1 MYHTFVAKSPAVLDV
16 LRMIDE
22 VAKTRT
28 PVLFTGESGTG
39 KELFA
44 EQVHLRSVCA
54 DGLFVRVNCMTAAT
68 GAELEKAF
76 ASADGGTVFLDEVAA
91 LAQPLQ
97 ETVFALLQKTSARVV
112 AATSRDLERMAADGA
127 FDGRLF
133 YCLNVLPLH
142 IPPLRERKEDI
153 EPLAQ
158 FFLAHFSRE
167 TKKAFAGFSPD
178 AMQLL
183 CGQYWQGNV
192 RELKNT
198 VERACMLGT
207 PPLVSAGQ
215 LGLVPPDDGCL
226 VPSDGERTLKAAVT
240 RFKAAYV
247 RRILNETA
255 WNQTK
260 AGKILDI
267 QRTYLSR
274 LLHELHI
281 R

>member
-16 LRMIDE
+16 LRVIDE

-44 EQVHLRSVCA
+44 EQVHIRAGA
-54 DGLFVRVNCMTAAT
+54 DTSFVRVNCMTAAT
-68 GAELEKAF
+68 GADLAKAF

-91 LAQPLQ
+91 LARPLQ
-97 ETVFALLQKTSARVV
+97 ETVLALLQKTSARVV

-127 FDGRLF
+127 FDGGLF

-142 IPPLRERKEDI
+142 IPPLRERTEDI
-153 EPLAQ
+153 APLAQ
-158 FFLAHFSRE
+158 FFLAHFSGE
-167 TKKAFAGFSPD
+167 TKKAFAGFSPA
-178 AMQLL
+178 AMQVLR
-183 CGQYWQGNV
+183 GHYWPGNV

-198 VERACMLGT
+198 VERACMFGT
-207 PPLVSAGQ
+207 PPLIEAGQ
-215 LGLVPPDDGCL
+215 LGLAVPEYGCSA
-226 VPSDGERTLKAAVT
+226 PPGAERTLKAAVT

-247 RRILNETA
+247 RQILNETA

-260 AGKILDI
+260 AGKILGI

>member
-1 MYHTFVAKSPAVLDV
+1 MAKSLAVLDV
-16 LRMIDE
+16 LRVIDE

-44 EQVHLRSVCA
+44 EQVHIRAGA
-54 DGLFVRVNCMTAAT
+54 DTSFVRVNCMTAAT
-68 GAELEKAF
+68 GADLAKAF

-91 LAQPLQ
+91 LARPLQ
-97 ETVFALLQKTSARVV
+97 ETVLALLQKTSARVV

-127 FDGRLF
+127 FDRALF

-153 EPLAQ
+153 APLAQ
-158 FFLAHFSRE
+158 FFLSHFSRE
-167 TKKAFAGFSPD
+167 TKKAFAGFSPE
-178 AMQLL
+178 AMQVL
-183 CGQYWQGNV
+183 CGQYWPGNV

-198 VERACMLGT
+198 VERACMLET
-207 PPLVSAGQ
+207 PPLIEAGQ
-215 LGLVPPDDGCL
+215 LGLTVSKDGCS
-226 VPSDGERTLKAAVT
+226 VPSGGERTLKAAVT

-247 RRILNETA
+247 RQILNETA

-260 AGKILDI
+260 AGKVLGI

>member
-1 MYHTFVAKSPAVLDV
+1 MYHTFVAKSPAVIDV

-44 EQVHLRSVCA
+44 EQVHIRAGA
-54 DGLFVRVNCMTAAT
+54 DTSFVRVNCMTAAT
-68 GAELEKAF
+68 GANLAKAF

-91 LAQPLQ
+91 LARPLQ
-97 ETVFALLQKTSARVV
+97 ETLFALLQKASARVV

-142 IPPLRERKEDI
+142 IPPLRERTEDI

-158 FFLAHFSRE
+158 FFLAHFSGE

-183 CGQYWQGNV
+183 CGQYWPGNV

-198 VERACMLGT
+198 VERACMFGT
-207 PPLVSAGQ
+207 PPLIEAEQ
-215 LGLVPPDDGCL
+215 LGLTVPEDGCSVPP
-226 VPSDGERTLKAAVT
+226 DGERTLRAAVT

-260 AGKILDI
+260 AGKVLGI

>member
-16 LRMIDE
+16 LRVIDE

-44 EQVHLRSVCA
+44 EQVHIRAGA
-54 DGLFVRVNCMTAAT
+54 DTSFVRVNCMTAAT
-68 GAELEKAF
+68 GADLAKAF
-76 ASADGGTVFLDEVAA
+76 ASAEGGTVFLDEVAA
-91 LAQPLQ
+91 LARSLQ
-97 ETVFALLQKTSARVV
+97 ETVLALLQKTSARVV
-112 AATSRDLERMAADGA
+112 AATSRDLDRMAADGA
-127 FDGRLF
+127 FDRALF

-153 EPLAQ
+153 APLAQ

-167 TKKAFAGFSPD
+167 AKKAFAGFSPE
-178 AMQLL
+178 AMQVL
-183 CGQYWQGNV
+183 CGQYLPGNV

-207 PPLVSAGQ
+207 PPLIEAGQ
-215 LGLVPPDDGCL
+215 LGLAVPENGCS
-226 VPSDGERTLKAAVT
+226 VSSGGERTLKAAVT

-247 RRILNETA
+247 RQILNETA

-260 AGKILDI
+260 AGKVLGI

>member
-1 MYHTFVAKSPAVLDV
+1 MYHTFVAKSPAVIDV

-44 EQVHLRSVCA
+44 EQVHIRAGA
-54 DGLFVRVNCMTAAT
+54 DTSFVRVNCMTAAT
-68 GAELEKAF
+68 GANLAKAF

-91 LAQPLQ
+91 LARPLQ
-97 ETVFALLQKTSARVV
+97 ETLFALLQKASARVV

-142 IPPLRERKEDI
+142 IPPLRERTEDI

-158 FFLAHFSRE
+158 FFLAHFSGE
-167 TKKAFAGFSPD
+167 MKKAFAGFSPD

-183 CGQYWQGNV
+183 CGQYWPGNV

-198 VERACMLGT
+198 VERACMFGT
-207 PPLVSAGQ
+207 PPLIEAGQ
-215 LGLVPPDDGCL
+215 LGLAVPEDGCSVPPG
-226 VPSDGERTLKAAVT
+226 GERTLRAAVT

-260 AGKILDI
+260 AGKVLGI

>member
-16 LRMIDE
+16 LRVIDE
-22 VAKTRT
+22 VAKTRI

-44 EQVHLRSVCA
+44 EQVHIRAGA
-54 DGLFVRVNCMTAAT
+54 DTSFVRVNCMTAAT
-68 GAELEKAF
+68 GADLAKAF

-91 LAQPLQ
+91 LARPLQ
-97 ETVFALLQKTSARVV
+97 ETVLALLQKTSARVV

-127 FDGRLF
+127 FDRALF

-153 EPLAQ
+153 APLAQ

-167 TKKAFAGFSPD
+167 AKKAFAGFSPE
-178 AMQLL
+178 AMQVL
-183 CGQYWQGNV
+183 CGQYWPGNV

-207 PPLVSAGQ
+207 PPLIEAGQ
-215 LGLVPPDDGCL
+215 LGLAVPENGCS
-226 VPSDGERTLKAAVT
+226 VSSGGERTLKAAVT

-247 RRILNETA
+247 RQILNETA

-260 AGKILDI
+260 AGKVLGI

>member
-16 LRMIDE
+16 LRVIDE
-22 VAKTRT
+22 VAKSRT

-44 EQVHLRSVCA
+44 EQVHIRAGA
-54 DGLFVRVNCMTAAT
+54 DTSFVRVNCMTAAT
-68 GAELEKAF
+68 GADLAKAF
-76 ASADGGTVFLDEVAA
+76 ASADGGTVFFDEVAA
-91 LAQPLQ
+91 LARPLQ
-97 ETVFALLQKTSARVV
+97 ETVLALLQKTSARVV

-127 FDGRLF
+127 FDRALF

-153 EPLAQ
+153 APLAQ

-178 AMQLL
+178 AMQVL
-183 CGQYWQGNV
+183 CGQYWPGNV

-207 PPLVSAGQ
+207 PPLIEAGQ
-215 LGLVPPDDGCL
+215 LGLAVPEDGCSVPPG
-226 VPSDGERTLKAAVT
+226 GERTLKAAVT

-247 RRILNETA
+247 RQILNETA

-260 AGKILDI
+260 AGKVLGI

>member
-16 LRMIDE
+16 LCVIDE

-44 EQVHLRSVCA
+44 EQVHIRAGA
-54 DGLFVRVNCMTAAT
+54 DTSFVRVNCMTAAT
-68 GAELEKAF
+68 GADLAKAF

-91 LAQPLQ
+91 LAWPLQ
-97 ETVFALLQKTSARVV
+97 ETVLALLQKTSARVV

-127 FDGRLF
+127 FDRALF

-153 EPLAQ
+153 APLAQ
-158 FFLAHFSRE
+158 FFLVHFGRE
-167 TKKAFAGFSPD
+167 TKKAFAGFSPE
-178 AMQLL
+178 AMQVL
-183 CGQYWQGNV
+183 CGQYWPGNV

-198 VERACMLGT
+198 VERACMFGT
-207 PPLVSAGQ
+207 PPFIEAGR
-215 LGLVPPDDGCL
+215 LGLAVPEDSCS
-226 VPSDGERTLKAAVT
+226 VPSGGERTLKAAVT

-247 RRILNETA
+247 RQILNETA

-260 AGKILDI
+260 AGKVLGI

>member
-16 LRMIDE
+16 LRVIDE

-28 PVLFTGESGTG
+28 PVLFTGECGTG

-44 EQVHLRSVCA
+44 EQVHIRAGA
-54 DGLFVRVNCMTAAT
+54 DTSFVRVNCMTAAT
-68 GAELEKAF
+68 GADLAKAF

-91 LAQPLQ
+91 LARSLQ
-97 ETVFALLQKTSARVV
+97 ETVLALLQKTSARVV

-127 FDGRLF
+127 FDRALF

-142 IPPLRERKEDI
+142 IPPLRERTEDI
-153 EPLAQ
+153 APLAQ
-158 FFLAHFSRE
+158 FFLAHFSGE
-167 TKKAFAGFSPD
+167 TKKAFAGFSPA
-178 AMQLL
+178 AMQAL
-183 CGQYWQGNV
+183 CGQYWSGNV

-198 VERACMLGT
+198 VERACMLGM
-207 PPLVSAGQ
+207 PPLIEAGA
-215 LGLVPPDDGCL
+215 LGLAVPEDGCSA
-226 VPSDGERTLKAAVT
+226 PPGAERTLKAAVT

-260 AGKILDI
+260 AGKILGI

>member
-44 EQVHLRSVCA
+44 EQVHIRAGA
-54 DGLFVRVNCMTAAT
+54 DASFVRVNCMTAAT
-68 GAELEKAF
+68 GADLAKAF

-91 LAQPLQ
+91 LARPLQ
-97 ETVFALLQKTSARVV
+97 ETLFALLQKASVRVV

-142 IPPLRERKEDI
+142 IPPLRERTEDI

-158 FFLAHFSRE
+158 FFLAHFSGE

-183 CGQYWQGNV
+183 CGQYWPGNV

-198 VERACMLGT
+198 VERACMFGT
-207 PPLVSAGQ
+207 PPLIEAGQ
-215 LGLVPPDDGCL
+215 LGLAVPEDGCSVPPG
-226 VPSDGERTLKAAVT
+226 GERTLRAAVT

-260 AGKILDI
+260 AGKVLGI